1 MQKFG
6 EHSIADPGAR
16 EEKRMAKPRS
26 KKVDVIQDPPV
37 DQTPVSND
45 VERSRIAERAYELY
59 VNRGREEGRDV
70 DDWLEAE
77 RELTTSAARTN
88 SDK

>member
-1 MQKFG
+1 
-6 EHSIADPGAR
+6 
-16 EEKRMAKPRS
+16 MAKSRS
-26 KKVDVIQDPPV
+26 KKVDVL
-37 DQTPVSND
+37 SNN

-77 RELTTSAARTN
+77 RELTTSAAGTN